1 MESTRFAE
9 NILTF
14 SFESKKNQIIETNST
29 TLFHGNAIPKKIKLN
44 RGKGSVVIPKINAMV
59 P

>member
-1 MESTRFAE
+1 MEWTRCAE

-14 SFESKKNQIIETNST
+14 SFESKKNRIIETISS

-44 RGKGSVVIPKINAMV
+44 RGKGSVVIPRINAMV